1 MAEQCVILNDIHI
14 DIMDYIKPAYCTE
27 AQVSLSS
34 KELVGGWSLTAHTS
48 SEACGLSSSGRIGL
62 M

>member
-27 AQVSLSS
+27 AQVGSS
-34 KELVGGWSLTAHTS
+34 F
-48 SEACGLSSSGRIGL
+48 
-62 M
+62 